1 MCEAYVYVVSVH
13 IVYKNEKQNF
23 SVHIMKEM
31 MRVFIKEKRNSLSR
45 LLLRFLI
52 STNFVAM

>member
-13 IVYKNEKQNF
+13 IVYKNEKQNV

-31 MRVFIKEKRNSLSR
+31 MRVFIKEK
-45 LLLRFLI
+45 
-52 STNFVAM
+52 

>member
-13 IVYKNEKQNF
+13 IVYKNEKQNV